1 MKTETQF
8 NSDTK
13 RRIAVNQSATETKL
27 TGRHHTVI
35 EPVDVIETEEG
46 GVAQLVTAAGDQWWL
61 RVGPAESVPVTPE
74 YLLELLLQLR
84 ELRQQGIL

>member
-1 MKTETQF
+1 M
-8 NSDTK
+8 
-13 RRIAVNQSATETKL
+13 

-61 RVGPAESVPVTPE
+61 RVGPAESVPVTPA